1 MKTLNRLLKNENDL
15 EKTTPEDLMKDM
27 DPTAPVSEPVP
38 KSLDDI
44 EKELQKTLEAEKA
57 LEDYSK
63 KYDIEDISAKKPA

>member
-44 EKELQKTLEAEKA
+44 EKEL
-57 LEDYSK
+57 
-63 KYDIEDISAKKPA
+63 